1 MLQLLARLG
10 LPVTAVAFG
19 TSLLLQSPRS
29 AFEGHEQI
37 HRAISALAREMST
50 CSGFFALAAS
60 VLGRA
65 LPDKSAVVQRYDLA
79 SKALM
84 AQATAVAE
92 MIGIDP
98 DVAIEWSR
106 VAMQDMVKEINADPK
121 GSAALMMSK
130 YDEPCQTLLRDSV
143 TRLRALME
151 PEGAD

>member
-1 MLQLLARLG
+1 MLQSLARLG
-10 LPVTAVAFG
+10 LPATAVALG
-19 TSLLLQSPRS
+19 TGLLLQPPQPPID
-29 AFEGHEQI
+29 AHEQT
-37 HRAISALAREMST
+37 HQAMSALAREMST

-65 LPDKSAVVQRYDLA
+65 LPDDRAVVQRYDMA

-84 AQATAVAE
+84 AQAIALAE
-92 MIGIDP
+92 MIGLDP
-98 DVAIEWSR
+98 DLAVGWSR

-121 GSAALMMSK
+121 GSAALMKSK

-151 PEGAD
+151 QDGAD

>member
-1 MLQLLARLG
+1 
-10 LPVTAVAFG
+10 
-19 TSLLLQSPRS
+19 
-29 AFEGHEQI
+29 
-37 HRAISALAREMST
+37 MST

-65 LPDKSAVVQRYDLA
+65 LPDDKALIERYDMA

-92 MIGIDP
+92 MIGLDP
-98 DVAIEWSR
+98 DVAVEWSR
-106 VAMQDMVKEINADPK
+106 VAMQGMVKDINADPK
-121 GSAALMMSK
+121 GSAALMTSK

-151 PEGAD
+151 